1 MIVSLARKLSTET
14 LTNRLVKQPFN
25 KTIINEL
32 SKRANRVSKCEI
44 EGRKR
49 LEKELEK
56 FSTKLNLGYKNEAYD
71 LEENMLKEHNYTFEE
86 LSISERQIYNNAVK
100 TCRI

>member
-14 LTNRLVKQPFN
+14 LTNRLLKQPFN

-56 FSTKLNLGYKNEAYD
+56 FSTKLSLGYKNEAYD
-71 LEENMLKEHNYTFEE
+71 LEENMLKEHNYTFED

>member
-1 MIVSLARKLSTET
+1 MIPSLAKELTTEM
-14 LTNRLVKQPFN
+14 LTTRLQRQPFN
-25 KTIINEL
+25 QTIINEL

-56 FSTKLNLGYKNEAYD
+56 YASKLNLGYKNEAYMTEYEMLRGFTCTYAD
-71 LEENMLKEHNYTFEE
+71 LSSNEKK
-86 LSISERQIYNNAVK
+86 IYNSL
-100 TCRI
+100 

>member
-1 MIVSLARKLSTET
+1 MIPSLAKKLTTEM
-14 LTNRLVKQPFN
+14 LTSRLQRQPFN
-25 KTIINEL
+25 QTIINEL

-56 FSTKLNLGYKNEAYD
+56 FSTKLSLGYKNEAYD
-71 LEENMLKEHNYTFEE
+71 SEENMLKEHNYTFED

-100 TCRI
+100 SCRI

>member
-25 KTIINEL
+25 ITIINEL
-32 SKRANRVSKCEI
+32 SKRANKVSKCEI
-44 EGRKR
+44 EGKKR

-56 FSTKLNLGYKNEAYD
+56 YASKLNLGYKNEAYD
-71 LEENMLKEHNYTFEE
+71 SEENMLNGFSCTYEQ
-86 LSISERQIYNNAVK
+86 LSPSEKLIYD
-100 TCRI
+100 RL